1 MRVNWKQLIISIL
14 ISVGV
19 GALAG
24 ILTRNSMDVYSMFN
38 KPPLAPPG
46 WLFPI
51 VWTILYILMGISA
64 YLVYSADAP
73 QEDKEKALSVYI
85 YQLFFNFLWSIVFF
99 NFQARLLAFFILII
113 LWILIVLMIISFGK
127 ISKLAAILQIPY
139 LLWVTFAGYLNLMVY
154 YFNR

>member
-1 MRVNWKQLIISIL
+1 MKVNWKQLIISIL

-38 KPPLAPPG
+38 KSPLAPPG

-99 NFQARLLAFFILII
+99 NFQARLLSFIIIII
-113 LWILIVLMIISFGK
+113 LWVLIVIMIILFNRV
-127 ISKLAAILQIPY
+127 SKVAAKLQIP
-139 LLWVTFAGYLNLMVY
+139 
-154 YFNR
+154 